1 MARWVERNIKYIFIL
16 PSVLFVAVM
25 IVFPIGYTAYISLF
39 EWSMSSTQAP
49 KWVSFGNYAKL
60 LQDAR
65 FWSALGRT
73 FYFTLISIIVELMLG
88 VIIAVLFNRKL
99 KGINLFKTLFLLPM
113 VATPVSIGLVWLLIF
128 EPTIGVA
135 NRFIGMFGLKPQMWI
150 ASPSQVIP
158 SLALVDIWEWTPMI
172 TLIALAGLTSIP
184 QDNYE
189 AAQIDGASSWQMFW
203 KITLPLLLPT
213 VFSAALLRIIDAVKT
228 YDIIYAM
235 TQGGPGYASETLNI
249 LGFSLGFQYFQL
261 GYASSL
267 LMLFFFLVLGISS
280 LIIILRKRIEV
291 LQ

>member
-1 MARWVERNIKYIFIL
+1 
-16 PSVLFVAVM
+16 M
-25 IVFPIGYTAYISLF
+25 IVFPIGYTAYISFF
-39 EWSMSSTQAP
+39 EWSMSSTQP
-49 KWVSFGNYAKL
+49 PQWVFVDNYTNL
-60 LQDAR
+60 MQDKR
-65 FWSALGRT
+65 FWLAFART
-73 FYFTLISIIVELMLG
+73 FYFTSLAIVLEIVLG
-88 VIIAVLFNRKL
+88 VAIAVLFNRKF
-99 KGINLFKTLFLLPM
+99 KGINLIKTLFLLPM

-135 NRFIGMFGLKPQMWI
+135 NQLLGLLGINPQLWI

-184 QDNYE
+184 HDNYE

-203 KITLPLLLPT
+203 KITLPLLMPT
-213 VFSAALLRIIDAVKT
+213 VFSAALLRIIDAIKT

-249 LGFSLGFQYFQL
+249 LGFTLGFQYFQL

-267 LMLFFFLVLGISS
+267 LMVFFFLVLGISS
-280 LIIILRKRIEV
+280 IIIVLRKRLEV
-291 LQ
+291 FR